1 MSLGIYDTPVE
12 NLENFEADGDSL
24 ACTVHAMKQV
34 AKWEEA
40 NCD

>member
-12 NLENFEADGDSL
+12 GLENFEADGDSL
-24 ACTVHAMKQV
+24 AHTRHAMEQV
-34 AKWEEA
+34 AEWEEA